1 MSASIGG
8 RSFTP
13 GSVKALAAVIESQIS
28 GSQNGVSTSGNVR
41 PNTNFSQS
49 HVHQYLGQT
58 SNNDFSPSH
67 VQQYLG
73 QPHESPSIGAAG
85 PIGGSSEVRAVL
97 ANRCLESTAVVA
109 RATARLMQQKD
120 PIFEKPPHF
129 NPSSDA
135 SPRQALATDIMDL
148 LNYTKTLAT
157 RSALHPLTVQ
167 QSKHLECAENF
178 GKCLERYCQP
188 GKSGS
193 DLSLLLL
200 TRSIL
205 GHLDQVIATTMLDPI
220 EVTKANLKDSTN
232 WEVFAAIKD
241 RASGDIGLRTII
253 PNEKTAIHA
262 ILYGGN
268 SVGSQSTQQ
277 LYRPILTAPVQQRFQ
292 VAPPNPSDAAS
303 SAPIN
308 ADPGNVVS
316 LVAPNVWSVQVNS
329 QPFLLNLFTSL
340 NLNPLSWLHVHRN
353 PEGVI
358 AVSVG
363 NSDNPSDSTP
373 VSATQVQQLLG
384 LPGFIDAF
392 PALTA
397 NADVTAPIHTGFNH
411 HFGDSYS
418 SGNLP
423 HPYYP
428 MAQQT
433 TNPALLTEAADAAVV
448 VDSTQPQTASFKEIK
463 TAFDTV
469 VSVLKQYIG
478 SNGTR
483 TAENTLCNHLSEA
496 SEFIGGDELCQDVP
510 KWIKSMIKDP
520 MRIYTEQKLPEYTNP
535 TQADVQKISE
545 VSKLPSRFE
554 KAVQAAL
561 DNPQISYDKLK
572 ILLYGDRPLEIDRGA
587 PLTNWESWK
596 RKFGMG

>member
-1 MSASIGG
+1 MSASVGG
-8 RSFTP
+8 HS
-13 GSVKALAAVIESQIS
+13 
-28 GSQNGVSTSGNVR
+28 
-41 PNTNFSQS
+41 NFSPS
-49 HVHQYLGQT
+49 HVHQYLRQ
-58 SNNDFSPSH
+58 N
-67 VQQYLG
+67 Y
-73 QPHESPSIGAAG
+73 ESPSIGAAG

-109 RATARLMQQKD
+109 RATARLTQQKD

-232 WEVFAAIKD
+232 WEVFDAIKD

-268 SVGSQSTQQ
+268 SVGSQSTLQ
-277 LYRPILTAPVQQRFQ
+277 LYRPIWSTPVQQRFQ
-292 VAPPNPSDAAS
+292 VAPPNPS
-303 SAPIN
+303 N

-340 NLNPLSWLHVHRN
+340 NLDPLSWLHVYRN

-373 VSATQVQQLLG
+373 VSATQVQQLLD
-384 LPGFIDAF
+384 LPGVLEAF

-411 HFGDSYS
+411 HFGDPYS
-418 SGNLP
+418 SGNWPLL
-423 HPYYP
+423 YYP
-428 MAQQT
+428 VAQQT
-433 TNPALLTEAADAAVV
+433 TYPALLPEVADAADVV
-448 VDSTQPQTASFKEIK
+448 ASTQPQTASFYEIK
-463 TAFDTV
+463 TAFDKV

-483 TAENTLCNHLSEA
+483 TAEDILCNHLSEA
-496 SEFIGGDELCQDVP
+496 SQFIGGDELCQDAP
-510 KWIKSMIKDP
+510 KWIESMIKDP
-520 MRIYTEQKLPEYTNP
+520 MRIYKEQKLPKDTNP
-535 TQADVQKISE
+535 TQADLQKKSE
-545 VSKLPSRFE
+545 VLLKLHNDFE
-554 KAVQAAL
+554 TAVQAAL
-561 DNPQISYDKLK
+561 KNPQISKDELK
-572 ILLYGDRPLEIDRGA
+572 ILLYRDRPLEIDGGA
-587 PLTNWESWK
+587 PLTYWERFK
-596 RKFGMG
+596 KAMARTFPTPF